1 MIGDLQSAASADKPV
16 ERDGDAST
24 GSAVVH
30 TALTAPR
37 RTDFLSVAIIL
48 LASALGL
55 VAFLYPFFL
64 PQQADPGTGAGVAHA
79 NDAPLVFVIVLIL
92 CLAAVFASLTS
103 QQMTSKLVALLGI
116 LTALSAVLRT
126 IPGPAGFNAIF
137 LLPILS
143 GYCYGPTF
151 GFMLGVLSLL
161 VSALIGGGVGP
172 WLPYQM
178 LATGWVGMLSGLL
191 PELKGHRRIE
201 PVMLALW
208 GAVLGLIFGAI
219 MNIWFWP
226 FLMGGGTGFD
236 QGAPGSTW
244 QPGMGVLATLR
255 AYLTFYVVTSLWWD
269 AWRAAGNALL
279 LLLFGGAILRVL
291 RRFRSRFR
299 FDVLPEVIAEPTDP

>member
-1 MIGDLQSAASADKPV
+1 MND
-16 ERDGDAST
+16 ET
-24 GSAVVH
+24 G
-30 TALTAPR
+30 R
-37 RTDFLSVAIIL
+37 RTTDDGRKTKDGRRRFFVLRHPSFIIHPPFAPNL
-48 LASALGL
+48 APIIIGLASLLGL
-55 VAFLYPFFL
+55 VAFIYPFLL
-64 PQQADPGTGAGVAHA
+64 PGRADSGAMAHT
-79 NDAPLVFVIVLIL
+79 NDAPLVFVVLLVL
-92 CLAAVFASLTS
+92 CLATVFASLTS

-178 LATGWVGMLSGLL
+178 LATGWVGLLSGFL
-191 PELKGHRRIE
+191 PELKQHRRLE
-201 PVMLALW
+201 PLMLAGW
-208 GAVLGLIFGAI
+208 GALVGLVFGAI

-226 FLMGGGTGFD
+226 FLAGGTAGFG
-236 QGAPGSTW
+236 QAEGGVW

-279 LLLFGGAILRVL
+279 LLLFGGAILRVM
-291 RRFRSRFR
+291 RRFRNRFR
-299 FDVLPEVIAEPTDP
+299 FDIVPEVIATPPDNN

>member
-1 MIGDLQSAASADKPV
+1 MSSASPL
-16 ERDGDAST
+16 
-24 GSAVVH
+24 GSASGR
-30 TALTAPR
+30 AGSPR
-37 RTDFLSVAIIL
+37 RSDPASLAISL
-48 LASALGL
+48 LASLLG
-55 VAFLYPFFL
+55 VAAFIYPFFL
-64 PQQADPGTGAGVAHA
+64 SGRSDSGALAHA
-79 NDAPLVFVIVLIL
+79 NDAPLVFVVLLIL
-92 CLAAVFASLTS
+92 CLATVFASLTS

-143 GYCYGPTF
+143 GYCYGSTF

-191 PELKGHRRIE
+191 PEFRHHRRFE
-201 PVMLALW
+201 PIMLAIW
-208 GAVLGLIFGAI
+208 GALVGLVFGAI

-226 FLMGGGTGFD
+226 FLAGGALSFD
-236 QGAPGSTW
+236 QTQGGVW
-244 QPGMGVLATLR
+244 QPGMGVGATLR
-255 AYLTFYVVTSLWWD
+255 AYATFYVVTSLWWD

-299 FDVLPEVIAEPTDP
+299 FDIVAEVITAPADDR

>member
-1 MIGDLQSAASADKPV
+1 MTTHARP
-16 ERDGDAST
+16 
-24 GSAVVH
+24 
-30 TALTAPR
+30 APR
-37 RTDFLSVAIIL
+37 RADILSIAISL
-48 LASALGL
+48 LASVLGL
-55 VAFLYPFFL
+55 AAFLYPFLL
-64 PQQADPGTGAGVAHA
+64 PGRADSGAMAHT
-79 NDAPLVFVIVLIL
+79 NDAPLVFVVLLVL
-92 CLAAVFASLTS
+92 CLATVFASLTS

-178 LATGWVGMLSGLL
+178 LATGWVGLLSGFL
-191 PELKGHRRIE
+191 PELKHRRLE
-201 PVMLALW
+201 PVMLAIW
-208 GAVLGLIFGAI
+208 GALVGLIFGAI

-226 FLMGGGTGFD
+226 FLAGGATGFA
-236 QGAPGSTW
+236 QAESGVW
-244 QPGMGVLATLR
+244 QPGMSVWATVR
-255 AYLTFYVVTSLWWD
+255 AYATFYIVTSLWWD

-279 LLLFGGAILRVL
+279 LLFFSGAILRVL

-299 FDVLPEVIAEPTDP
+299 FDIVPEVET

>member
-1 MIGDLQSAASADKPV
+1 M
-16 ERDGDAST
+16 
-24 GSAVVH
+24 
-30 TALTAPR
+30 
-37 RTDFLSVAIIL
+37 
-48 LASALGL
+48 
-55 VAFLYPFFL
+55 
-64 PQQADPGTGAGVAHA
+64 AHA
-79 NDAPLVFVIVLIL
+79 NDAPLVFVLVLVL

-143 GYCYGPTF
+143 GYCYGPAF

-178 LATGWVGMLSGLL
+178 LATGWVGLLSGFL
-191 PELKGHRRIE
+191 PELKRHRRLE
-201 PVMLALW
+201 PVMLAVW
-208 GAVLGLIFGAI
+208 GGVLGLIFGAI

-226 FLMGGGTGFD
+226 FLAGGASGFD
-236 QGAPGSTW
+236 QTEGGVW
-244 QPGMGVLATLR
+244 QPGMSVLATVR
-255 AYLTFYVVTSLWWD
+255 SYLTFYVVTSLWWD
-269 AWRAAGNALL
+269 AWRAVGNALL
-279 LLLFGGAILRVL
+279 LLFFGGPILRVM

-299 FDVLPEVIAEPTDP
+299 FDIVPEVIAVSPND

>member
-1 MIGDLQSAASADKPV
+1 MTPHARP
-16 ERDGDAST
+16 
-24 GSAVVH
+24 
-30 TALTAPR
+30 APR
-37 RTDFLSVAIIL
+37 RADFLSIAISL
-48 LASALGL
+48 LASVLGL
-55 VAFLYPFFL
+55 AAFLYPFLL
-64 PQQADPGTGAGVAHA
+64 PGRADSGAMAHA
-79 NDAPLVFVIVLIL
+79 NDAPLVFVVLLVL
-92 CLAAVFASLTS
+92 CLATVFASLTS

-178 LATGWVGMLSGLL
+178 LATGWVGLLSGFL
-191 PELKGHRRIE
+191 PEWKLHRRLE
-201 PVMLALW
+201 PIMLAIW
-208 GAVLGLIFGAI
+208 GALVGLIFGAI

-226 FLMGGGTGFD
+226 FLAGGATGFD
-236 QGAPGSTW
+236 HAGDLGGVW
-244 QPGMGVLATLR
+244 QPGMSVWATVR
-255 AYLTFYVVTSLWWD
+255 AYATFYAITSLWWD

-299 FDVLPEVIAEPTDP
+299 FDIVPEVITTPTDHS

>member
-1 MIGDLQSAASADKPV
+1 MTTADQRPMADD
-16 ERDGDAST
+16 RRPRADARPS
-24 GSAVVH
+24 
-30 TALTAPR
+30 PR
-37 RTDFLSVAIIL
+37 RADLLSVAISL

-64 PQQADPGTGAGVAHA
+64 PRRADSGVMAHTS
-79 NDAPLVFVIVLIL
+79 DAPLVFVVLLIL
-92 CLAAVFASLTS
+92 CLATVFASLTS

-143 GYCYGPTF
+143 GFCYGPTF

-178 LATGWVGMLSGLL
+178 LATGWVGMLSGFL
-191 PELKGHRRIE
+191 PELKRRRRLE
-201 PVMLALW
+201 PILLAAW
-208 GAVLGLIFGAI
+208 GAVAGLVFGAI

-226 FLMGGGTGFD
+226 FLAGGGAGFD
-236 QGAPGSTW
+236 QTQGGVW
-244 QPGMGVLATLR
+244 QPGMSVLATVR
-255 AYLTFYVVTSLWWD
+255 AYLTFYGVTSLWWD

-279 LLLFGGAILRVL
+279 LLLFGGAILRVM

-299 FDVLPEVIAEPTDP
+299 FDIVPEVIKVQPNDG